1 MRRESKYRR
10 LNSCLLPFTC
20 CLLLTCKEVKPLHL
34 PTEAV
39 REPQVRATVVTLQ
52 TTIQPQNKT
61 FIHVLAIADGRA
73 RSSQEVDSWR
83 LIDLNRSSVTFVDDI
98 AKTYRTESFAS
109 LFASRRA
116 AMVQTLPDG
125 IPHARVAATGA
136 KRTIHGLTASQLAV
150 RLGAYQRD
158 LWIAN
163 HPALPPQLFT
173 IMSLTQPVTTPLAPT
188 MKALDDALLNL
199 RGFALEDHAELP
211 YGNTRM
217 IVDTMVLKIEQRNVP
232 QSWLNVSGNYRDV
245 TARAARPRSASSLPL
260 GRTIQGVESRLFGT
274 GQKTP

>member
-1 MRRESKYRR
+1 MGSQLVRRQRIG
-10 LNSCLLPFTC
+10 TC
-20 CLLLTCKEVKPLHL
+20 ALIVLAAACKEVAKL
-34 PTEAV
+34 PMKTAEAV

-52 TTIQPQNKT
+52 TTLQPQNKT
-61 FIHVLAIADGRA
+61 FIHVLAIAEGRA
-73 RSSQEVDSWR
+73 RTSEEVDSWR
-83 LIDLNRSSVTFVDDI
+83 LIDLNRNSVTFVDDV
-98 AKTYRTESFAS
+98 AKTYRTESFAA
-109 LFASRRA
+109 LFAARRA
-116 AMVQTLPDG
+116 AMAETLPDG
-125 IPHARVAATGA
+125 MPRAKVAATGV
-136 KRTIHGLTASQLAV
+136 KRTIRGIVTSQLAV

-158 LWIAN
+158 LWIGN

-211 YGNTRM
+211 YGSTKM
-217 IVDTMVLKIEQRNVP
+217 IVDTMVLKIEHRDVP
-232 QSWLNVSGNYRDV
+232 QSWLNVNANYRDV

-274 GQKTP
+274 AQKTP

>member
-1 MRRESKYRR
+1 MGTQLVRRQRIIACA
-10 LNSCLLPFTC
+10 LAVATSCR
-20 CLLLTCKEVKPLHL
+20 EVAKVSR
-34 PTEAV
+34 TVEAV

-52 TTIQPQNKT
+52 TTIQPLNKT
-61 FIHVLAIADGRA
+61 FIHVLAIAGGRA
-73 RSSQEVDSWR
+73 RSSQEIDSWR
-83 LIDLNRSSVTFVDDI
+83 LIDLNRNSVTFVDDI
-98 AKTYRTESFAS
+98 TKTYRTESFAS

-116 AMVQTLPDG
+116 AMVETLPDG
-125 IPHARVAATGA
+125 IPHAKVVATGA
-136 KRTIHGLTASQLAV
+136 TRTIHGLTASQLAV

-163 HPALPPQLFT
+163 HPLLHPQLFT
-173 IMSLTQPVTTPLAPT
+173 IMTLTQPVATPLAPS

-217 IVDTMVLKIEQRNVP
+217 IVDTMVLKIERRDVP
-232 QSWLNVSGNYRDV
+232 QSWMNISGNYRDV
-245 TARAARPRSASSLPL
+245 TVRVARPRSASSLPL
-260 GRTIQGVESRLFGT
+260 GRTIRGVESRLFGT

>member
-1 MRRESKYRR
+1 MRQRFYF
-10 LNSCLLPFTC
+10 CLLPFAF
-20 CLLLTCKEVKPLHL
+20 CLFSCKEVKPLHL
-34 PTEAV
+34 PVEVA

-61 FIHVLAIADGRA
+61 FIHVLAIAGGRA
-73 RSSQEVDSWR
+73 RSSEEIDSWR
-83 LIDLNRSSVTFVDDI
+83 LIDLNRNSVTFVDDI
-98 AKTYRTESFAS
+98 TRTYRTESFAS
-109 LFASRRA
+109 LFSRRRE
-116 AMVQTLPDG
+116 AMVEILPDG
-125 IPHARVAATGA
+125 IPRAKVAATGA
-136 KRTIHGLTASQLAV
+136 KRTIRGLPASQLAV

-163 HPALPPQLFT
+163 HPSLPPQLFT

-217 IVDTMVLKIEQRNVP
+217 IVDTMVLKIEQRDVP
-232 QSWLNVSGNYRDV
+232 QSWMNVNPGYRDV
-245 TARAARPRSASSLPL
+245 TERAARPRSSSSLPL
-260 GRTIQGVESRLFGT
+260 GQTIRGVESRLFGT
-274 GQKTP
+274 AQKTP

>member
-1 MRRESKYRR
+1 MGGKLVRRQRVATWALVVITAS
-10 LNSCLLPFTC
+10 
-20 CLLLTCKEVKPLHL
+20 CKEVAKL
-34 PTEAV
+34 PMKTAEVV
-39 REPQVRATVVTLQ
+39 REPQIRATVVTLQ

-73 RSSQEVDSWR
+73 RSSEEIDSWR
-83 LIDLNRSSVTFVDDI
+83 LIDLNRNSVTFVDDI
-98 AKTYRTESFAS
+98 TKTYRTESFAS
-109 LFASRRA
+109 LFASRSE
-116 AMVQTLPDG
+116 AMAETLPDG
-125 IPHARVAATGA
+125 IPRAKVAATGA
-136 KRTIHGLTASQLAV
+136 TRTIYGLTASRLAV

-163 HPALPPQLFT
+163 HPALPPRLFT
-173 IMSLTQPVTTPLAPT
+173 IMTLTQPVTTPLAPA

-217 IVDTMVLKIEQRNVP
+217 IVDTMVLKIEQRDVP
-232 QSWLNVSGNYRDV
+232 QSWMNVSGNYRDV

-260 GRTIQGVESRLFGT
+260 GRTIQGVESQLFGT

>member
-1 MRRESKYRR
+1 VARVSR
-10 LNSCLLPFTC
+10 TA
-20 CLLLTCKEVKPLHL
+20 
-34 PTEAV
+34 EAV

-52 TTIQPQNKT
+52 TTIQPLNKT
-61 FIHVLAIADGRA
+61 FIHVLTIAGGRA
-73 RSSQEVDSWR
+73 RSSQEIDSWR
-83 LIDLNRSSVTFVDDI
+83 LIDLNRNSVTFVDDI
-98 AKTYRTESFAS
+98 TKTYRSESFAS

-116 AMVQTLPDG
+116 AMLEALPDG
-125 IPHARVAATGA
+125 TPHAKVVATGA
-136 KRTIHGLTASQLAV
+136 MRTIHGLTASQLAV

-173 IMSLTQPVTTPLAPT
+173 IMTLTQPVDTPLAPA

-199 RGFALEDHAELP
+199 RGFAWEDHAELP

-217 IVDTMVLKIEQRNVP
+217 IVDTMVLKIEQRDVP
-232 QSWLNVSGNYRDV
+232 QSWLNVSANYRDV
-245 TARAARPRSASSLPL
+245 TVRAARPRSVSSLPL
-260 GRTIQGVESRLFGT
+260 GQTIQGVESRLFGT